1 MSVPSPSR
9 SRSPSLS
16 APTPP
21 APGAPGMKGAR
32 AMKRTPAKV
41 RALRLAGGA
50 GQYLALACY
59 LIFLGFPLLWLLSTS
74 FKTARELGSLD
85 PAWLPRHP
93 GLDNYRAA
101 FDAQPLLRSALNSL
115 VVACAASLISVTVAV
130 PAAYALARHRSLVG
144 RASSVWILVSQ
155 TFPFVLVIIPLFLV
169 LKNLRLIDSI
179 AGLIAV
185 YVVWNLPFSL
195 WMLQGYVKAVPPS
208 LEEAAAIDGAGRVRT
223 LVSVVLPLLAPGLV
237 ATLMFS
243 FVTAWNEFF
252 FALVLLKSPE
262 NQTMSV
268 ILTRFLGAEG
278 VADLGPLAAASVL
291 ATIPGLVFFAL
302 LQRRLVGGMLAGAVK
317 A

>member
-1 MSVPSPSR
+1 MS
-9 SRSPSLS
+9 
-16 APTPP
+16 AN
-21 APGAPGMKGAR
+21 
-32 AMKRTPAKV
+32 
-41 RALRLAGGA
+41 RALSRAAGRT
-50 GQYLALACY
+50 GQYAALLCY
-59 LIFLGFPLLWLLSTS
+59 LVFLAFPLLWLLSTS
-74 FKTARELGSLD
+74 LKSPRELGSID

-101 FDAQPLLRSALNSL
+101 FDAQPLLHSALNSL
-115 VVACAASLISVTVAV
+115 TVAVSASLISVAVAV
-130 PAAYALARHRSLVG
+130 PAAYVMVRHRTRVS
-144 RASSVWILVSQ
+144 RAGTAWILVSQ
-155 TFPFVLVIIPLFLV
+155 MVPFVLVIIPLFLV
-169 LKNLRLIDSI
+169 LKNLRMIDSI
-179 AGLIAV
+179 PGLIIV

-195 WMLQGYVKAVPPS
+195 WMLQGYVKAVPVS
-208 LEEAAAIDGAGRVRT
+208 LEEAAAMDGAGRLRT

-291 ATIPGLVFFAL
+291 ATLPSLVFFAL
-302 LQRRLVGGMLAGAVK
+302 LQRRLVGGMLSGAVK
-317 A
+317 G